1 METQKTLKSQ
11 NNIDKKNRA
20 GGITFLD
27 FRLHYNT
34 TVIKQY
40 GYLHKA
46 DVQISES
53 I

>member
-46 DVQISES
+46 DV
-53 I
+53 

>member
-1 METQKTLKSQ
+1 METQKTLKSP
-11 NNIDKKNRA
+11 NNIDKKNRG

-40 GYLHKA
+40 EYLHKA
-46 DVQISES
+46 DI
-53 I
+53 

>member
-1 METQKTLKSQ
+1 METQKTPKSQ
-11 NNIDKKNRA
+11 NDTDKKNRA

-34 TVIKQY
+34 TVIEQC
-40 GYLHKA
+40 GYLPEA
-46 DVQISES
+46 DIQINES